1 MRPVLRMNAFEDSMK
16 ADPAHRHLVI
26 FARRPALGAGK
37 RRLAREI
44 GDLAALRFQRSSLTR
59 LSRTLDQNA
68 LWTLWLCLT
77 PDRAPATFFSRREI
91 PQGAGDL
98 GQKLTRLMGRLP
110 PGEVVVIG
118 SDAPQIGRADIRAA
132 FRALGRRSAVF
143 GPACDGGFW
152 LVGLDHAARRRP
164 PFSNVRWSTAHTLA
178 DVIARHAPRSFELLR
193 ELEDVDDA
201 ESLRRVGAA
210 MRRRGS

>member
-1 MRPVLRMNAFEDSMK
+1 MK

-44 GDLAALRFQRSSLTR
+44 GDLAALRFQRSSLRR
-59 LSRTLDQNA
+59 LSQTLDQNS

-77 PDRAPATFFSRREI
+77 PDQAPRTLFKRREI

-98 GQKLTRLMGRLP
+98 GERLTRVMGRLP
-110 PGEVVVIG
+110 SGDVVVIG
-118 SDAPQIGRADIRAA
+118 SDAPQISRADIRAA

-143 GPACDGGFW
+143 GPAPDGGFW
-152 LVGLDHAARRRP
+152 LVALDQAARRRP
-164 PFSNVRWSTAHTLA
+164 PFSNVRWSTAHTLS
-178 DVIARHAPRSFELLR
+178 DVIARHAPRSFEVLR

-201 ESLRRVGAA
+201 ESLRRVAAA
-210 MRRRGS
+210 MRRRRS